1 MAITPLPTPPSRED
15 PNNFAE
21 RADALLAALVTFVT
35 ECNATAADINAD
47 EISAAASA
55 STATT
60 KAGDA
65 AAARDIAM
73 AAVNYKGLWS
83 SLSGALNIPASVVH
97 SNNIWMLTQ
106 SVANVA
112 AETPGVSSKWLN
124 VTPASGLGSAAYQ
137 PSSAFQP
144 AIGAITALLKSTG
157 SGNIAGASAADI
169 VAAIGATAVQNA
181 TNATNATTAANATAI
196 ADGTVSTAAK
206 IANSIITWSKMVAM
220 STGKLI
226 GRSTAGGGSPEEIN
240 IGTGLALSGGSLSNS
255 GVTSFN
261 SRSGVVALGSGDV
274 TSALGYVPAGQ
285 NNLNDYQQVWS
296 GQVSTTTVGTGYT
309 PNVRDNWGYGVYIVT
324 HSSGGVCVVIPSMAT
339 VSVNPG
345 IEGGANAGVFSGS
358 SVYGTGSGVWTIYK
372 MRKL

>member
-35 ECNATAADINAD
+35 ECNATAADINGD

-83 SLSGALNIPASVVH
+83 SLSGALNIPASAYH
-97 SNNIWMLTQ
+97 SGNIYMLTE

-112 AETPGVSSKWLN
+112 LETPGVSTKWLN

-240 IGTGLALSGGSLSNS
+240 IGTGLALSGGNLNNT

-261 SRSGVVALGSGDV
+261 SRTGGVTLGSGDV
-274 TSALGYVPAGQ
+274 TSALGYTPSANGHTHSYADLTALVNAA
-285 NNLNDYQQVWS
+285 QVATWVIRFTRAN
-296 GQVSTTTVGTGYT
+296 GSTF
-309 PNVRDNWGYGVYIVT
+309 DVYI
-324 HSSGGVCVVIPSMAT
+324 G
-339 VSVNPG
+339 N
-345 IEGGANAGVFSGS
+345 
-358 SVYGTGSGVWTIYK
+358 
-372 MRKL
+372 

>member
-15 PNNFAE
+15 PNNFAA
-21 RADALLAALVTFVT
+21 RADALLVALVTFVT

-83 SLSGALNIPASVVH
+83 SLSGALNIPASVFH
-97 SNNIWMLTQ
+97 SNTIWMLTQ

-112 AETPGVSSKWLN
+112 AETPGVSTKWLN

-226 GRSTAGGGSPEEIN
+226 GRSTAGGGSPEEIS
-240 IGTGLALSGGSLSNS
+240 IGTGLALTGGSLSNTGAIS
-255 GVTSFN
+255 VNG
-261 SRSGVVALGSGDV
+261 RSGAVVINSSDI
-274 TSALGYVPAGQ
+274 TSAI
-285 NNLNDYQQVWS
+285 
-296 GQVSTTTVGTGYT
+296 GYT
-309 PNVRDNWGYGVYIVT
+309 PLNPAAPRGVVGDFF
-324 HSSGGVCVVIPSMAT
+324 SGGV
-339 VSVNPG
+339 
-345 IEGGANAGVFSGS
+345 SGS
-358 SVYGTGSGVWTIYK
+358 GITLGGTYAGSSLEYWNGSAYVSAGLSGTWLCLGTAGLFRRI
-372 MRKL
+372 L

>member
-83 SLSGALNIPASVVH
+83 SLSGALAIPASAYH
-97 SNNIWMLTQ
+97 SGNIYMLTE

-112 AETPGVSSKWLN
+112 LETPGVSSKWFN

-196 ADGTVSTAAK
+196 DDGTVSTAAK

-240 IGTGLALSGGSLSNS
+240 IGAGLALSGGSLSNS

-261 SRSGVVALGSGDV
+261 SRSGAVALGSGDV
-274 TSALGYVPAGQ
+274 TSALGYTPSANGHTHSYADLTALVGASFIGPAGSNMQ
-285 NNLNDYQQVWS
+285 
-296 GQVSTTTVGTGYT
+296 
-309 PNVRDNWGYGVYIVT
+309 YIRFT
-324 HSSGGVCVVIPSMAT
+324 RANGAT
-339 VSVNPG
+339 FDVLCYHMP
-345 IEGGANAGVFSGS
+345 
-358 SVYGTGSGVWTIYK
+358 
-372 MRKL
+372 

>member
-35 ECNATAADINAD
+35 ECNATAATVDAQSTSATA
-47 EISAAASA
+47 SAA
-55 STATT
+55 TATT

-73 AAVNYKGLWS
+73 AAVAYKGAWS
-83 SLSGALNIPASVVH
+83 SLSGALAIPASAYH
-97 SNNIWMLTQ
+97 SGKIYMLTE

-112 AETPGVSSKWLN
+112 LETPGVSSKWLN

-157 SGNIAGASAADI
+157 SGNIAGATAADI
-169 VAAIGATAVQNA
+169 VAAIGATVVQNA

-226 GRSTAGGGSPEEIN
+226 GRSTAGGGSPEEIG
-240 IGTGLALSGGSLSNS
+240 IGTGLGLSGGNLNNT

-261 SRSGVVALGSGDV
+261 SRTGGVSLASGDV
-274 TSALGYVPAGQ
+274 TSALGY
-285 NNLNDYQQVWS
+285 
-296 GQVSTTTVGTGYT
+296 T
-309 PNVRDNWGYGVYIVT
+309 PSANTHNHTGVYA
-324 HSSGGVCVVIPSMAT
+324 GMDAVVAIG
-339 VSVNPG
+339 NR
-345 IEGGANAGVFSGS
+345 F
-358 SVYGTGSGVWTIYK
+358 GSGPSYIRCTRANGATFDVEIAYTGI
-372 MRKL
+372 

>member
-83 SLSGALNIPASVVH
+83 SLSGALNIPASVYH
-97 SNNIWMLTQ
+97 SSSIWMLTQ

-112 AETPGVSSKWLN
+112 AETPGVSTKWLN

-157 SGNIAGASAADI
+157 SGNITGASAADI
-169 VAAIGATAVQNA
+169 VAAIGAMAVQNA
-181 TNATNATTAANATAI
+181 TNAATAETVTTLP
-196 ADGTVSTAAK
+196 DGAVSTAAK

-226 GRSTAGGGSPEEIN
+226 GRSTTGGGSPEEIN
-240 IGTGLALSGGSLSNS
+240 IGSGLALTGGSISNTGAIS
-255 GVTSFN
+255 VNG
-261 SRSGVVALGSGDV
+261 RSGAVVINSSDI
-274 TSALGYVPAGQ
+274 TSALGYTPLNPAASRGDVGDFFFGYI
-285 NNLNDYQQVWS
+285 NS
-296 GQVSTTTVGTGYT
+296 GTTPTIGSTY
-309 PNVRDNWGYGVYIVT
+309 
-324 HSSGGVCVVIPSMAT
+324 A
-339 VSVNPG
+339 
-345 IEGGANAGVFSGS
+345 GS
-358 SVYGTGSGVWTIYK
+358 SLTYFNGSYVSAGLSGTWLSLGTSGLFRRI
-372 MRKL
+372 L

>member
-35 ECNATAADINAD
+35 ECNAMAATVDAQSTSATA
-47 EISAAASA
+47 SAA
-55 STATT
+55 TATT

-73 AAVNYKGLWS
+73 AAVAYKGAWS
-83 SLSGALNIPASVVH
+83 SLSGALAIPASAYH
-97 SNNIWMLTQ
+97 SGNIYMLTE

-112 AETPGVSSKWLN
+112 LETPGVSSKWLN
-124 VTPASGLGSAAYQ
+124 VTPATGLGSAAYQ
-137 PSSAFQP
+137 PTSAFQP

-169 VAAIGATAVQNA
+169 VAAIGSTAVQNA
-181 TNATNATTAANATAI
+181 TNATTATTAANATAI
-196 ADGTVSTAAK
+196 DDGTVSTAAK

-226 GRSTAGGGSPEEIN
+226 GRSTAGGGSPEEIS
-240 IGTGLALSGGSLSNS
+240 IGTGLALSGGNLNNT

-261 SRSGVVALGSGDV
+261 SRTGGVTLGSGDV
-274 TSALGYVPAGQ
+274 TSALGYTPAI
-285 NNLNDYQQVWS
+285 NSHNHD
-296 GQVSTTTVGTGYT
+296 
-309 PNVRDNWGYGVYIVT
+309 GVYAPMT
-324 HSSGGVCVVIPSMAT
+324 AVVSIG
-339 VSVNPG
+339 NH
-345 IEGGANAGVFSGS
+345 F
-358 SVYGTGSGVWTIYK
+358 GSGPTYIRCTRANGTTFDVEIAYTGI
-372 MRKL
+372 

>member
-35 ECNATAADINAD
+35 ECNATAATVDAQSTSATA
-47 EISAAASA
+47 SAA
-55 STATT
+55 TATS

-73 AAVNYKGLWS
+73 AAVAYKGAWS
-83 SLSGALNIPASVVH
+83 SLSGALAIPASAYH
-97 SNNIWMLTQ
+97 SGNIYMLTE

-112 AETPGVSSKWLN
+112 LETPGVSSKWLN

-169 VAAIGATAVQNA
+169 VAAIGAMAVQNA

-196 ADGTVSTAAK
+196 DDGAVSTAAK
-206 IANSIITWSKMVAM
+206 IVNGIITWGKMVAM

-240 IGTGLALSGGSLSNS
+240 IGTGLALSGGNLNNT

-261 SRSGVVALGSGDV
+261 SRTGGVTLGSGDV
-274 TSALGYVPAGQ
+274 TSALGYTPSANGHTHSYAD
-285 NNLNDYQQVWS
+285 LTAF
-296 GQVSTTTVGTGYT
+296 VSATWTAVGGFHVIRFTRANGSTFDVTTTLT
-309 PNVRDNWGYGVYIVT
+309 
-324 HSSGGVCVVIPSMAT
+324 A
-339 VSVNPG
+339 
-345 IEGGANAGVFSGS
+345 
-358 SVYGTGSGVWTIYK
+358 
-372 MRKL
+372 

>member
-83 SLSGALNIPASVVH
+83 SLSGALAIPASAYH
-97 SNNIWMLTQ
+97 SGNIYMLTE

-112 AETPGVSSKWLN
+112 LETPGVSSKWFN

-181 TNATNATTAANATAI
+181 ANATTAATVTTLP
-196 ADGTVSTAAK
+196 DGAVSTAAK

-226 GRSTAGGGSPEEIN
+226 GRSTAGGGSPEEISV
-240 IGTGLALSGGSLSNS
+240 GAGLTLSGGSLSNS
-255 GVTSFN
+255 GVTGFN
-261 SRSGVVALGSGDV
+261 SRSGAVSLLDSDV
-274 TSALGYVPAGQ
+274 TSALGYTPAPKDFSAGA
-285 NNLNDYQQVWS
+285 W
-296 GQVSTTTVGTGYT
+296 
-309 PNVRDNWGYGVYIVT
+309 PI
-324 HSSGGVCVVIPSMAT
+324 GVCLVGRPTGVDATAGSTRTYSGIDWT
-339 VSVNPG
+339 VSLVNTSAAPTSG
-345 IEGGANAGVFSGS
+345 TWRNVGNTCTTAGGGS
-358 SVYGTGSGVWTIYK
+358 TLWQRIS
-372 MRKL
+372 